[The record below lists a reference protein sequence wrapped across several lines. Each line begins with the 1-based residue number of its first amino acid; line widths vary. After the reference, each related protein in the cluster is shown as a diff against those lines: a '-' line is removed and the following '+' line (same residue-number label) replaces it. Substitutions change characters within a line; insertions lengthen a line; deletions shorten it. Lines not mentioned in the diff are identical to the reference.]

1 MGTLTVTA
9 LNSQRWS
16 PMPNRSSLIAPN
28 ERPACQTAADVPF
41 IWDTVH
47 QTVLK
52 FVNPLACQQTIAT
65 EASSENLLAAMQRL
79 VTMIN
84 TLRSSLPPSL
94 DESSERLQDKALTLD
109 LIPYVSEEAYD
120 VMDTLREEKSHK
132 EAASSQ
138 HAPTEQQAG
147 AVSNQLNSRL
157 TRSSPHPLIAIDTLI
172 PSVLW
177 SIARSSYSAM
187 HLIEGGRVTC
197 WQPDQGWAVGM
208 LRLVVMLEAETPAVR
223 WCFDLATG
231 YPAES
236 LLEPLAIV
244 QSDELALPIRC
255 ALAEASLSTSPC
267 QVHHQLQAVLQR
279 LQIEVPGLSA
289 FLHGVAVELLQPG
302 TNWQAGKL
310 RLRLGFAFSAQTPDD
325 ADSEGI
331 RTHPELIEA
340 ELMDEMAGNTQS
352 SSSQSAAPLTQP
364 IAGLLAK
371 THVVVNPT
379 VRSLKP
385 STLVR
390 VTEADTLEHYI
401 QQLVQQQLE
410 QSLCQLRSQQ
420 VSDDESAQLALVVQT
435 AIARCDHD
443 PGAAGIGLL
452 HPMLLMDELVPKL
465 LWAITSSTYEIMQLV
480 GGLPTQVL
488 QPYAN
493 WQQGTLRLLAAL
505 HLKTVDVDDTLDL
518 STGRSINADAARL
531 GLGTIIQTNA
541 MLGSQPIPLETL
553 TTHLQQQLYDAVPEY
568 RLLLDGV
575 SIACLE
581 DVEQDWQTGTMKLS
595 VSLAFIPDV
604 L

>member
-1 MGTLTVTA
+1 MGTLTIPA

-28 ERPACQTAADVPF
+28 ERPACQTAADVSF

-94 DESSERLQDKALTLD
+94 DESSERLQDKARTLD

-132 EAASSQ
+132 ETASSQ
-138 HAPTEQQAG
+138 HTPTQQQAG
-147 AVSNQLNSRL
+147 ESNQLNSRL
-157 TRSSPHPLIAIDTLI
+157 THSSPHPLIAIDTLI

-289 FLHGVAVELLQPG
+289 FLHGVAVDLLQPG

-325 ADSEGI
+325 ADSESI

-340 ELMDEMAGNTQS
+340 ELMDEMAGSTQS

-390 VTEADTLEHYI
+390 VTEADTLEHYT
-401 QQLVQQQLE
+401 QQLARQQLE
-410 QSLCQLRSQQ
+410 QSLFQLQSQQ
-420 VSDDESAQLALVVQT
+420 ASDDESAQLALVVQT

-465 LWAITSSTYEIMQLV
+465 LWSITSSTYEIMQLV

-488 QPYAN
+488 QPHAN

-541 MLGSQPIPLETL
+541 ILGSQPIPLETL
-553 TTHLQQQLYDAVPEY
+553 TTHLQHQLYNAVPEY

-575 SIACLE
+575 SIAWLE